1 MKTMIATMF
10 AVLISTSIAGC
21 AADTS
26 AQEPDAPADTTT
38 SDLSKSRVVVLKD
51 KADRT
56 ISNGPT
62 DLTVTADAGNAKAKV
77 TDDNPNAKC
86 TVKRVVSQSTSK
98 KTTFAISIDYTTDS
112 GWNGCTIE
120 FTAPSY
126 TSTLTV
132 GFEVDD

>member
-1 MKTMIATMF
+1 MKTMIASIF
-10 AVLISTSIAGC
+10 AVLMTTGIAGC

-26 AQEPDAPADTTT
+26 APEPDAEAADTTT
-38 SDLSKSRVVVLKD
+38 SDLSKGVVLKN

-56 ISNGPT
+56 ISSGPS
-62 DLTVTADAGNAKAKV
+62 DLTVTAAAGNAKAKV
-77 TDDNPNAKC
+77 TDDNPNATC
-86 TVKRVVSQSTSK
+86 TMKRVASQSNSK

-126 TSTLTV
+126 KSTLTV
-132 GFEVDD
+132 GFNVDD